1 MIKFILVKAEW
12 LQGQERT
19 KVGGNISSNQAVVG
33 HLHHREIQK
42 LKLIVICDV
51 EYDHFSVDLS
61 LTGTRKTT

>member
-42 LKLIVICDV
+42 LKLICDV